1 MFVRGKAQSMVEVK
15 HQQQQVSVD
24 IPRFSCSSDPLYI
37 YRLAFY
43 FSMFRF
49 VLLTGRRGGGTLQAQ
64 TRELMRQEGEIEEE
78 RRLAAKMLAEAR
90 TTAPRLATMSSITE
104 HRNRWVAYKVFRG
117 GEEVSGSGCR
127 VVVMACMAVVV

>member
-1 MFVRGKAQSMVEVK
+1 MVVW
-15 HQQQQVSVD
+15 
-24 IPRFSCSSDPLYI
+24 PR
-37 YRLAFY
+37 A
-43 FSMFRF
+43 
-49 VLLTGRRGGGTLQAQ
+49 GGGLGLQGQ

-117 GEEVSGSGCR
+117 GEGVWVWVWVWGAKLYSCHSR
-127 VVVMACMAVVV
+127 P